1 VTTKIDF
8 TNFAQVGASIL
19 SEVHFKPAAVQPV
32 MTNSTD
38 EHILTLLQN
47 APTAERGFRMLMEQ
61 YQEQLYWVVRRMVG
75 EHDDANDVI
84 QNCFIKVYRSI
95 HTFEGKSKLYTW
107 LYRIAT
113 NEAITFLNQKSRRAT
128 SSIETGDLPMV
139 NTLQAEES
147 VDGDNLQ
154 IQLQKA
160 LEQLPEKQRIVFKMR
175 YYDDMGYEQM
185 SEVLG
190 TSVGA
195 LKASYHHAV
204 KKIENYFREVETGAL

>member
-1 VTTKIDF
+1 VTTKI
-8 TNFAQVGASIL
+8 NLEAFAQMGAGIF

-61 YQEQLYWVVRRMVG
+61 YQEPLYWVVRRMVG

-160 LEQLPEKQRIVFKMR
+160 LEQLPEKQRMVFKMR
-175 YYDDMGYEQM
+175 YYDEMGYEQM

>member
-1 VTTKIDF
+1 LTGFEQLAASVTPGLELKQVP
-8 TNFAQVGASIL
+8 AQS
-19 SEVHFKPAAVQPV
+19 V
-32 MTNSTD
+32 MTNTTD
-38 EHILTLLQN
+38 EHILVLLQN
-47 APTAERGFRMLMEQ
+47 AQTAERGFRMLVEQ

-95 HTFEGKSKLYTW
+95 HTFESKSKLYTW

-128 SSIETGDLPMV
+128 SSIETGDLPIV
-139 NTLQAEES
+139 NTLQADES

-160 LEQLPEKQRIVFKMR
+160 LEQLPEKQRIVFNMR
-175 YYDDMGYEQM
+175 YYDEMSYEQM

-204 KKIENYFREVETGAL
+204 KKIETYFREVETGAL